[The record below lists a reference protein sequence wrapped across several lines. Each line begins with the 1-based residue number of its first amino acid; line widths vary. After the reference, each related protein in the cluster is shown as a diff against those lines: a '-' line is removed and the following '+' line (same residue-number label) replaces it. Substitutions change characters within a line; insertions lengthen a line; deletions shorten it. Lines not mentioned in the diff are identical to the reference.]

1 MARSALLAAVLTT
14 TLAFVA
20 AQPDLRSFVPST
32 ASCPFTSSVTSPNQ
46 FAAARW
52 CRLAEGGANTAI
64 TTAPSTPAVQ
74 TWGTRNWG
82 NVYGGADGSGGP
94 FNYRRYPL
102 TTGGK
107 CLSDSVT
114 CVVSNSN
121 TPNVGCGVEGPS
133 AYGSNAV
140 QTTPVCTS
148 NSYGASSLKPTQCNT
163 ADSWGSVSTQC
174 MIPGAGFPS
183 YPWTLPLTNACD
195 NKVITLDL
203 VDKSPS
209 PAPPFVPD
217 FSYNKVGILY
227 IFKDYN
233 DILYLTV
240 SLNATFP
247 ATRGVGPDPNT
258 PPLFFNSLFN
268 GQYLHAQPRAD
279 YNGTASGPTVGSLF
293 VWDAPENTQSQ
304 TQFPQYTNLL
314 SSDRFGGD
322 DNRLWSCFTY
332 QIDLKSV
339 CNPNV
344 AEYRF
349 LDYSTGEPRRLLDG
363 PGCYPRAAPANLTR
377 LTGPQFTK
385 DLSAAPQLAIQ
396 PLFTVTKFSL
406 SPGCQAADYA
416 SNVGVTAS
424 GQSWLRVKACGGDQQ
439 ASV

>member
-1 MARSALLAAVLTT
+1 MASPSMPCVALLV
-14 TLAFVA
+14 TLLSLSFVA

-32 ASCPFTSSVTSPNQ
+32 ASCPFNNLTVTSPNQ

-82 NVYGGADGSGGP
+82 NVFGGADGAGGP
-94 FNYRRYPL
+94 FNYRRFPL
-102 TTGGK
+102 TTGGQ
-107 CLSDSVT
+107 CLSNSSCAVSVT
-114 CVVSNSN
+114 NIPN
-121 TPNVGCGVEGPS
+121 TGCGVDGPS
-133 AYGSNAV
+133 SYGSNAV

-148 NSYGASSLKPTQCNT
+148 NSFGATALNPTQCNT

-174 MIPGAGFPS
+174 RIPGAGWPS

-209 PAPPFVPD
+209 PAPLVPN

-247 ATRGVGPDPNT
+247 ANRGVGPDPSN

-293 VWDAPENTQSQ
+293 VWDALENMLSQ

-314 SSDRFGGD
+314 TPDSLSGA
-322 DNRLWSCFTY
+322 DNRLT
-332 QIDLKSV
+332 
-339 CNPNV
+339 
-344 AEYRF
+344 
-349 LDYSTGEPRRLLDG
+349 
-363 PGCYPRAAPANLTR
+363 
-377 LTGPQFTK
+377 
-385 DLSAAPQLAIQ
+385 
-396 PLFTVTKFSL
+396 
-406 SPGCQAADYA
+406 
-416 SNVGVTAS
+416 
-424 GQSWLRVKACGGDQQ
+424 
-439 ASV
+439 